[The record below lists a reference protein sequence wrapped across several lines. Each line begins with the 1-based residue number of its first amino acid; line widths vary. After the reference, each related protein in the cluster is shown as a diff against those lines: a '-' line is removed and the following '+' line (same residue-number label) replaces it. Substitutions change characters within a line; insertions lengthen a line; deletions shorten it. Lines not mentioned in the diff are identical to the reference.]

1 MLLKFSDAEFGEVA
15 EFSDVDADDRD
26 GAITEGFSGSD
37 DGAIAAE
44 DGCITAIFW
53 QSYKAAG
60 TFIAFDVVQG
70 NGLDDVFG
78 EWQKLF
84 NRIADFFLLQ
94 VCEDYKFYFFPCHFL
109 TT

>member
-78 EWQKLF
+78 ECRNCSTASLTF
-84 NRIADFFLLQ
+84 SFCRSARITSFIFFL
-94 VCEDYKFYFFPCHFL
+94 VIF
-109 TT
+109 